1 MHTGIDFPRSRYRIG
16 AHWMTVLTQYLSDLP
31 DREDGEKAS
40 DARPDCEHC
49 QLVFV
54 QMGNVIDRQVR
65 FSGQGFDG
73 SLVYGAFAR
82 MRGRGKPVHASLSS
96 CVTELPGCKGGSMPL
111 EPGML
116 GRHQPCEKPLEPA
129 VCLRPHT
136 PFPCPFVQPYPATL
150 RTRSHRGSRGRRVL

>member
-1 MHTGIDFPRSRYRIG
+1 MGMGVIGLFPPEVSS
-16 AHWMTVLTQYLSDLP
+16 H
-31 DREDGEKAS
+31 EDGEQAS

-54 QMGNVIDRQVR
+54 HLGNVIDRHVR
-65 FSGQGFDG
+65 CLGQGFDG
-73 SLVYGAFAR
+73 SLVCGAFAR
-82 MRGRGKPVHASLSS
+82 RRGRGKPVHVSLSS
-96 CVTELPGCKGGSMPL
+96 CVPELPGCKGGSMPL

-116 GRHQPCEKPLEPA
+116 GRHQPVEKPLEPA